1 MEISRRR
8 FETPTFV
15 ARLSG
20 AAAKGIQTDGAG
32 RDLSGSGHILSG
44 AGCGLRRY
52 GDGLLP

>member
-32 RDLSGSGHILSG
+32 RDLSGSGHVLSG